1 MHNKASSPLLRTAFL
16 ASMSLLLTVAV
27 CAALT
32 FALFVNE
39 VDDNTVKIQAGDLKI
54 TAEYLTLSGTFVE
67 SDATSANYGKLVPIP
82 AAAGAKNLP
91 LTEETESIFVIE
103 NAVPTLTQTAT
114 LKLQN
119 AGSVAFDYEIR
130 ICDFAK
136 LNNSEADTALSEQ
149 IQISISDGT
158 TTTTFLLA
166 DYEATG
172 SVFAPGEML
181 PGAAP
186 VNVTITATFL
196 NDADVA
202 GIDNMEAATGGVSFD
217 ITIIATQAMA

>member
-1 MHNKASSPLLRTAFL
+1 MKKSSNPLLRTAFL
-16 ASMSLLLTVAV
+16 ASLSLLMTVAV
-27 CAALT
+27 CAMLT
-32 FALFVNE
+32 FALFVNQ

-54 TAEYLTLSGTFVE
+54 TAEYATLTGTFV
-67 SDATSANYGKLVPIP
+67 DADAASASYGKLIPIP
-82 AAAGAKNLP
+82 AEAQAKNVA
-91 LTEETESIFVIE
+91 LTDAEESIFVID

-119 AGSVAFDYEIR
+119 AGSVAFEYEIR

-149 IQISISDGT
+149 IQITISDGT
-158 TTTTFLLA
+158 TTTTFILA
-166 DYEATG
+166 DYEANT

-186 VNVTITATFL
+186 VNVTVTATFL

-217 ITIIATQAMA
+217 ITIIATQAVS

>member
-1 MHNKASSPLLRTAFL
+1 MNNSASLLRTLFF
-16 ASMSLLLTVAV
+16 ASLSLVMTIAV

-39 VDDNTVKIQAGDLKI
+39 LDDNTVKVQAGELEI
-54 TAEYLTLSGTFVE
+54 TADYLTLTGTYVDG
-67 SDATSANYGKLVPIP
+67 DATSPTYGKLIAIP
-82 AAAGAKNLP
+82 NAETQKNVA
-91 LTEETESIFVIE
+91 LTEETESIFVID
-103 NAVPTLTQTAT
+103 NAVPTLSQTAT

-119 AGSVAFDYEIR
+119 AGTVAFDYEIR

-136 LNNSEADTALSEQ
+136 LNNSDADVALSEQ
-149 IQISISDGT
+149 IQITISDGT
-158 TTTTFLLA
+158 NQVSFRLA
-166 DYEATG
+166 DFEATT

-186 VNVTITATFL
+186 VTVTVTATFL

-202 GIDNMEAATGGVSFD
+202 DIDNMAAAGGAVSFD
-217 ITIIATQAMA
+217 ITIVATQTID